1 MAEHLE
7 QLHLAERSDRKSI
20 LLVVHQDLF
29 KSEDLS
35 CALAHALGDDTECT
49 LSKLLF
55 HDLVFIDPGG
65 TAETSLRGTGH
76 PGWWYSG
83 ERHVVCLSVLAQ
95 WCCDVLATVV
105 ARVRGVVRVK
115 VLVEVLS
122 HKGISSEVGNV
133 VMKVLSRA
141 SEGCVLQFRNRKCG
155 ATIGYLLILFSCLP
169 PIAQ

>member
-1 MAEHLE
+1 M
-7 QLHLAERSDRKSI
+7 
-20 LLVVHQDLF
+20 
-29 KSEDLS
+29 
-35 CALAHALGDDTECT
+35 
-49 LSKLLF
+49 
-55 HDLVFIDPGG
+55 
-65 TAETSLRGTGH
+65 
-76 PGWWYSG
+76 
-83 ERHVVCLSVLAQ
+83 LAQ